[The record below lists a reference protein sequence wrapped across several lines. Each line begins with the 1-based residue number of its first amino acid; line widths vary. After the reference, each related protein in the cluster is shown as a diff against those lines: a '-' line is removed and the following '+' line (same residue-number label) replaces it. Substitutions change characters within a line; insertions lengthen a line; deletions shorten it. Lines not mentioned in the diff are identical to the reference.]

1 MRLDVNRLISV
12 AVGLCIGLVIALA
25 VVMLGPGRGPAPGN
39 LTGTLVD
46 PPLPMEDFTLDAGSG
61 PVSLSDLEGKWV
73 VLFFGYT
80 SCPDVC
86 PFTLVHL
93 HEAMEE
99 LGPAVASRVQV
110 LFVTV
115 DPERDSPARLAE
127 YVAQFN
133 PGFMGLSGSPAD
145 LEAVRDQFGIVVE
158 PGGEMGDGGYLVDH
172 TASLRV
178 LDPQGRLR
186 LILPFDVS
194 GPQMAGDLRELMR

>member
-1 MRLDVNRLISV
+1 MNRLISV
-12 AVGLCIGLVIALA
+12 VVGLAIGLVIAFA
-25 VVMLGPGRGPAPGN
+25 VVTLGPGSGPAPAS

-46 PPLPMEDFTLDAGSG
+46 PPLPIEDFTLDAGSG

-93 HEAMEE
+93 HEAMEA
-99 LGPAVASRVQV
+99 LGPSLAARAQV
-110 LFVTV
+110 VFVTV
-115 DPERDSPARLAE
+115 DPERDSPGRVAE

-133 PGFMGLSGSPAD
+133 PGFIGLSGNAAD
-145 LEAVRDQFGIVVE
+145 LEAVREQLGIVVE
-158 PGGEMGDGGYLVDH
+158 PGGPTGDGGYLVDH

-178 LDPQGRLR
+178 LDPQGRMR
-186 LILPFDVS
+186 LILPFDAS
-194 GPQMAGDLRELMR
+194 GPQMADDLRELMR

>member
-1 MRLDVNRLISV
+1 MNRLFSV
-12 AVGLCIGLVIALA
+12 VVGLGIGLVIAFA
-25 VVMLGPGRGPAPGN
+25 VVTLGPGGGPAPAS

-46 PPLPMEDFTLDAGSG
+46 PPLPIEDFTLDAGSG

-99 LGPAVASRVQV
+99 LGPDLSSQAKVV
-110 LFVTV
+110 FITV
-115 DPERDSPARLAE
+115 DPERDSPRRVAD

-133 PGFMGLSGSPAD
+133 PGFIGLSGTAAD
-145 LEAVRDQFGIVVE
+145 LEAVREQLGIVVE
-158 PGGEMGDGGYLVDH
+158 PGGSTGDGGYLVDH

-178 LDPQGRLR
+178 LDPQGRMR
-186 LILPFDVS
+186 LILPFDAS
-194 GPQMAGDLRELMR
+194 GPQMADDLRELMR